1 MVFSD
6 TEQVYYGVS
15 VRRYSGAYDYEG
27 YYFSRRPDSNFNVQ
41 SYAYRSPVGNGFD

>member
-15 VRRYSGAYDYEG
+15 VRRYSGAYDTRIKTE
-27 YYFSRRPDSNFNVQ
+27 
-41 SYAYRSPVGNGFD
+41 